1 LYLGFPNIG
10 SIFGEHHL
18 DGSMPFVKAG
28 ELRHPFNLHR
38 RPSFRSA
45 TAPNIDIA
53 ANGFVPT
60 AMLDGGAA
68 DLWLGLGRG
77 DREGPDC
84 FYIFQRGLLHIYW

>member
-1 LYLGFPNIG
+1 MGLPKLGRN
-10 SIFGEHHL
+10 FGELHP
-18 DGSMPFVKAG
+18 DDCMPFVNAG

-38 RPSFRSA
+38 MPSFRSA
-45 TAPNIDIA
+45 TASNIDIA
-53 ANGFVPT
+53 ASGFVPT

-84 FYIFQRGLLHIYW
+84 FYIFQ